1 MQIVIVP
8 RSTKSIAVIGLALLP
23 MSIAAIRPAQAQIAM
38 PDGSYVRVEAG
49 AAFHQGVTF
58 TDTDPAAANCDLCSA
73 QFPSKITNSFVA
85 GAALGY
91 HLSPFLRT
99 DVSIDYLGSSRISG
113 YSTASVPSS
122 GSAHMDAVVGLIN
135 GYFDVPAVMFGPVQP
150 YVDAGIGIA
159 WNHLGTTSGNSGAVG
174 PFTLAGSSRTNIAWA
189 IGAGAGYPLA
199 PQLTLDLGY
208 RFLDLGQ
215 LRTDSSLSF
224 GGMTVPVTP
233 SKTGGVNA
241 HQVTIGLRF
250 EF

>member
-8 RSTKSIAVIGLALLP
+8 RSIKSIAVIGLALLP

-38 PDGSYVRVEAG
+38 PAGSYVRLEAG
-49 AAFHQGVTF
+49 AAFHQGVSF
-58 TDTDPAAANCDLCSA
+58 ADTDPAAANCDLCSA
-73 QFPSKITNSFVA
+73 QFPSKIGNSFVA

-91 HLSPFLRT
+91 HVGPYFRT
-99 DVSIDYLGSSRISG
+99 DVSIDYTGSSKISG
-113 YSTASVPSS
+113 YSTAAIPST
-122 GSAHMDAVVGLIN
+122 GSANVDGVVGLIN
-135 GYFDVPAVMFGPVQP
+135 GYIDFPTVIFGPVQP
-150 YVDAGIGIA
+150 YVDAGIGLA

-174 PFTLAGSSRTNIAWA
+174 PFTLAGSSRTNFAWA
-189 IGAGAGYPLA
+189 IGAGAGYPLT
-199 PQLTLDLGY
+199 PNLTLDLSY

-224 GGMTVPVTP
+224 AGMTVPVTP
-233 SKTGGVNA
+233 SKTGDVNA